1 MLVTHDLDAA
11 GAIADH
17 LVVLRRGRVV
27 FDETRAAGFDAAA
40 VRAIYEERDAWLRP
54 PDAGADAPAGAA
66 PAAAPPPPPSFLAQV
81 LRIAAKDLRI
91 EWRSREILYTMAFLA
106 VVVVLI
112 FSFAFVVGDAR
123 RRPPV
128 TAGIL
133 WIAVIVSGTVGLG
146 RTFDREREGEPIR
159 SLLLSP
165 APRAAIYLGKL
176 AATVVLM
183 LAVELVLVTLCG
195 LALHRRHR
203 RAGGRAS
210 RCCSVLGTIG
220 FAAAGCVF
228 SAALLRSRSRDV
240 LLSTLL
246 YPIIVPIVIAGARGT
261 ASSWI
266 RSRPTSTAPS
276 SGRSSCR
283 RWT

>member
-1 MLVTHDLDAA
+1 MAEAPAPPAGGTLPAA
-11 GAIADH
+11 G
-17 LVVLRRGRVV
+17 
-27 FDETRAAGFDAAA
+27 
-40 VRAIYEERDAWLRP
+40 ERQQ
-54 PDAGADAPAGAA
+54 PARY
-66 PAAAPPPPPSFLAQV
+66 PSFLAQV
-81 LRIAAKDLRI
+81 LRIVIKDLRI
-91 EWRSREILYTMAFLA
+91 EWRSREIVYTMAFLA

-123 RRPPV
+123 PPPAV

-146 RTFDREREGEPIR
+146 RTFDREREGEAIR

-195 LALHRRHR
+195 FLFTSAIAAQ
-203 RAGGRAS
+203 AGRIAVLLG
-210 RCCSVLGTIG
+210 LGTIG

-261 ASSWI
+261 SQVLDLV
-266 RSRPTSTAPS
+266 APDFD
-276 SGRSSCR
+276 GAAF
-283 RWT
+283 WMQFLATLDAIFLTVGLWAFEPVAAGE

>member
-1 MLVTHDLDAA
+1 V
-11 GAIADH
+11 
-17 LVVLRRGRVV
+17 
-27 FDETRAAGFDAAA
+27 
-40 VRAIYEERDAWLRP
+40 
-54 PDAGADAPAGAA
+54 PDARDAA
-66 PAAAPPPPPSFLAQV
+66 PARPATSASPSPPFLAQM

-112 FSFAFVVGDAR
+112 FSFAFVVGDAKPP
-123 RRPPV
+123 PPV

-176 AATVVLM
+176 AATVALM
-183 LAVELVLVTLCG
+183 LLVELVLTTLCG
-195 LALHRRHR
+195 FLFTAGIAAQAGRIALLL
-203 RAGGRAS
+203 G
-210 RCCSVLGTIG
+210 LGTIG

-261 ASSWI
+261 SQLLDPITPDLDGAFF
-266 RSRPTSTAPS
+266 
-276 SGRSSCR
+276 
-283 RWT
+283 WTQFLATLDAIFITVGLWAFEPVAAAGE